1 MVRRSS
7 ERKIETKK
15 MFGGEGEVV
24 LQHILNG
31 AEEMY
36 GKGRVFAH
44 TVLAPG
50 CEIGWHIHHGDGET
64 YYILKGTGLYNN
76 NGEEVTVGPGD
87 ITFVDD
93 GEGHSLKNIGE
104 DKLETIALILYKKK
118 PWPKPRPLW
127 NPKGPRSGFR
137 LARRKAIEF
146 VFSED
151 MCLGKNS
158 SHGANVRAAR
168 VR

>member
-64 YYILKGTGLYNN
+64 YYILRGRGEYSDNGTL
-76 NGEEVTVGPGD
+76 VTVGAGD
-87 ITFVDD
+87 VTYVGD
-93 GEGHSLKNIGE
+93 GEGHSLKNTGTE
-104 DKLETIALILYKKK
+104 TLEAIALILY
-118 PWPKPRPLW
+118 
-127 NPKGPRSGFR
+127 
-137 LARRKAIEF
+137 
-146 VFSED
+146 V
-151 MCLGKNS
+151 
-158 SHGANVRAAR
+158 
-168 VR
+168 